1 MAAVFGAIY
10 HLNLTIDSFNVDNE
24 TNLYVK
30 FKKKIQFFIILF
42 LKIESKQLNQQMIP
56 KN

>member
-30 FKKKIQFFIILF
+30 FQKKV
-42 LKIESKQLNQQMIP
+42 
-56 KN
+56 